1 MLPWVADVAP
11 RSSIWVS
18 CAHGFVHLPLQEGR
32 PGSPCDRVLLD
43 DKLVAPAVV
52 LQELQHQGIQGRCCH
67 REGCVAHSLTW
78 TRQFRTKCQASHASG
93 GGADKAEAT
102 SETTL
107 SATVRSWTSQMSV
120 VLLGQEFLLVVVP
133 RSIPAPP
140 LEEAEGGV
148 HTMGRISARLK
159 SRVDYR
165 EAPAADVDNY
175 TWGHTLFHQRFPGV
189 HVVTRDGEPFLAVA
203 RDLGLAELGRD
214 ELGVYSLSGLADDA
228 LIASCHGRIVQQ
240 AATLKELDRF
250 VCSGQ
255 FAEDG
260 YVLTR

>member
-1 MLPWVADVAP
+1 
-11 RSSIWVS
+11 
-18 CAHGFVHLPLQEGR
+18 
-32 PGSPCDRVLLD
+32 
-43 DKLVAPAVV
+43 
-52 LQELQHQGIQGRCCH
+52 
-67 REGCVAHSLTW
+67 
-78 TRQFRTKCQASHASG
+78 
-93 GGADKAEAT
+93 
-102 SETTL
+102 
-107 SATVRSWTSQMSV
+107 
-120 VLLGQEFLLVVVP
+120 
-133 RSIPAPP
+133 
-140 LEEAEGGV
+140 
-148 HTMGRISARLK
+148 MGRISARLK

-260 YVLTR
+260 YVLTRYAFVRRVREGWQLLDSSTADTTCAPMHLINDARGTQYQNNVAVDSSADARALGSIPPLPSGVLPGAVGSERSA